1 LDQEQEDKEEMD
13 KVDISC
19 GYKAPSKFK
28 PARCPGSDAQYLEIL
43 EKPNP
48 LKLEIM
54 DRRFDGKG
62 NFWLKIYFAFSH
74 NFSKENLQTS
84 PTKFYSVF
92 CEILGKIL

>member
-1 LDQEQEDKEEMD
+1 
-13 KVDISC
+13 
-19 GYKAPSKFK
+19 
-28 PARCPGSDAQYLEIL
+28 
-43 EKPNP
+43 
-48 LKLEIM
+48 M

>member
-1 LDQEQEDKEEMD
+1 
-13 KVDISC
+13 VDTNLRASLSPQDVQVLMHNIL
-19 GYKAPSKFK
+19 KFW
-28 PARCPGSDAQYLEIL
+28 SEIL